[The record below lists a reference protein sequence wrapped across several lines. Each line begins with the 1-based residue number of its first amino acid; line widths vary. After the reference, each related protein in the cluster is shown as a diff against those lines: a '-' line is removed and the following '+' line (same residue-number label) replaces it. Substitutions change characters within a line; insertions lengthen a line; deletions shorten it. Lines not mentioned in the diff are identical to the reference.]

1 MTLDQNYW
9 ADRLAVL
16 AEKHRAPGANL
27 SIMSGDE
34 IVEAAYGLLNVRAG
48 IETTTDSLFQIG
60 SITKVW
66 TATLIMQLVDDGLLD
81 IDQPIISY
89 LPTFRVADPDVTKQ
103 VTTRHLLNHTS
114 GIDGDM
120 FLDTGKGDDAIEKYV
135 DTCAELKQ
143 THPIGAT
150 MSYCNAGFAVLGRLV
165 EVLRTQP
172 FDLVLREKLFEP
184 LGLDS
189 ACLFADQAILHRVAV
204 GHVTPPDSG
213 PQVVPVWAL
222 PRATAPAGAI
232 NATPSQV
239 LTFAKLH
246 LDDGVAPDG
255 TRILSAESARAM
267 REPQVEIP
275 DTYTLGTHWGLG
287 WILSTWDGRAVYG
300 HDGGTLGQAAML
312 RVCPEAGLAVC
323 LTANGGHMRDLYFDL
338 FEEVFAE
345 VAGIQMPPRL
355 ELPATPPQLDLA
367 KYAGRFVREG
377 VELDITPADDH
388 LVVKTTLTGS
398 FAAALSGQQQP
409 DLDAFPV
416 AEDLF
421 AMKQPGTES
430 WAAVIFY
437 RLEDGSEYV
446 HTGARANPRVG

>member
-1 MTLDQNYW
+1 
-9 ADRLAVL
+9 
-16 AEKHRAPGANL
+16 
-27 SIMSGDE
+27 
-34 IVEAAYGLLNVRAG
+34 
-48 IETTTDSLFQIG
+48 
-60 SITKVW
+60 
-66 TATLIMQLVDDGLLD
+66 
-81 IDQPIISY
+81 
-89 LPTFRVADPDVTKQ
+89 
-103 VTTRHLLNHTS
+103 
-114 GIDGDM
+114 
-120 FLDTGKGDDAIEKYV
+120 
-135 DTCAELKQ
+135 
-143 THPIGAT
+143 
-150 MSYCNAGFAVLGRLV
+150 
-165 EVLRTQP
+165 
-172 FDLVLREKLFEP
+172 
-184 LGLDS
+184 
-189 ACLFADQAILHRVAV
+189 
-204 GHVTPPDSG
+204 
-213 PQVVPVWAL
+213 
-222 PRATAPAGAI
+222 
-232 NATPSQV
+232 V